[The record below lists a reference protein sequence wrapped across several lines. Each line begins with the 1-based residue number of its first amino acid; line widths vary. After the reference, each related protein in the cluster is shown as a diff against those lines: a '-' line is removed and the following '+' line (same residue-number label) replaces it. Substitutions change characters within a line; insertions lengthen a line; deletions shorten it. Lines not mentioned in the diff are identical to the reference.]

1 MDDTDTLGRKE
12 LYDEAEARHVEGY
25 IQVACNF

>member
-25 IQVACNF
+25 I